1 MAEALTPQQQIA
13 VSNRGGKLL
22 VSAAAGSGKTKVLVD
37 RLLSYL
43 TDSVQPV
50 NIDDFLIITYTK
62 AAAAELRGKIA
73 AKLTEAVAADPSN
86 RHLQRQ
92 LQRLYLTKI
101 STVHSFC
108 SDILREYAY
117 MLDISGDFR
126 VADESECVDLQK
138 RTITQVLDEL
148 YTSINENHAFRA
160 FVEMES
166 VGRDDRQV
174 PELILN
180 IYNKSRCHLNPTEW
194 LDACSSVMNVDVVSD
209 VSETKWGKYI
219 ISELHEYLTD
229 QYDALQTCIQLG
241 TEAGDMEKVVQLL
254 IDTQNQIKAVLNCFT
269 WDEIQS
275 KIDIDFGRLVFP
287 RKLSNTDLAE
297 QIKAVRSACKKG
309 IERRARR
316 FSNTNQQ
323 IISDIKSVALA
334 TYGLVSSVK
343 LFSLKYERIKR
354 SQRVLDFGDLEH
366 KMLDLLLGKHRSG
379 PTAVAAEIGN
389 RFCEIMVDEY
399 QDSNE
404 VQDTIFSTLTQ
415 KRHNCFMVGDVKQS
429 IYQFRLADPSIFLE
443 KYNSFLPAEVAIER
457 QERKVLLSSNFRSC
471 GAVISAVNDVFSACM
486 SASVGGLDYGESEAL
501 YEGIPHVEIGEP
513 EIEFYGITVR
523 QDTYAEEA
531 AFTAKRISELLD
543 GTHMIRE
550 GSEMRSIRAEDI
562 VILLRS
568 PGSVGFD
575 FCAALEQHGIPV
587 SMGGNSD
594 LLQSEEV
601 IILLSLL
608 RVINNPRQDIPLLTV
623 LASRVFGFTA
633 NDLAD
638 FRKENRHS
646 DIYTALIESKN
657 SKAIK
662 FVESLTKIR
671 SEARMLKVT
680 EIIGYIFNLTRMDS
694 MFASLPDGDV
704 RTANLQEFCRI
715 ASNYETCGIV
725 DLPSFLERIEFASER
740 GISTHEEDR
749 TSGAVTVM
757 SIHKSK
763 GLEFPVVF
771 LCGLSR
777 EFNRE
782 DLKAPVLCDK
792 ELGIGASC
800 CDRVNR
806 VRYPSIGKTAI
817 SIKILRESISE
828 EMRVL
833 YVAMTRAKDRLI
845 MTYAA
850 RNFEGELIDIAKR
863 MDICRKKLITTE
875 VDCPGKWILY
885 AALQR
890 NESNELFSI
899 CGKPDKCRVTDRPW
913 LVRVVDAPECV
924 GGMIESREM
933 IHNIPEDVVEKIR
946 NGLNYHYG
954 YIAATKAPSKQT
966 ATQLKGREKDNEAAN
981 QAAETQQVVR
991 FWRKP
996 TFINSPVNKRMYGTA
1011 LHAAMQYI
1019 NYEVCVSVEGIKGE
1033 IDRLVKQQYIPEE
1046 YGRIIDCSKIDTF
1059 FRTEIGSKVR
1069 TSANVLREFK
1079 FSILDDGAR
1088 YGDSLQSEKV
1098 LLQGVVDCAVIEADG
1113 ITVLDFKTDYVTE
1126 DTIMHVAEKYKPQIE
1141 AYANALAK
1149 IYEARIKARQI
1160 YFFAVD
1166 RFVEV

>member
-43 TDSVQPV
+43 TDPIRPV

-126 VADESECVDLQK
+126 VADESECLDLQK
-138 RTITQVLDEL
+138 RTIAQLLEEL
-148 YTSINENHAFRA
+148 YSSINENRAFRA
-160 FVEMES
+160 FVEMEG
-166 VGRDDRQV
+166 VGRDDRAV

-180 IYNKSRCHLNPTEW
+180 IYSKSRCHLNPTEW
-194 LDACSSVMNVDVVSD
+194 LDACLSAVNFDSVSD

-219 ISELHEYLTD
+219 VSELHEYLTD
-229 QYDALQTCIQLG
+229 QCEALQTCIQLA

-254 IDTQNQIKAVLNCFT
+254 LHTKNQIKAVLDSFT
-269 WDEIQS
+269 WDEIQR
-275 KIDIDFGRLVFP
+275 KINIEFGRLVFP
-287 RKLSNTDLAE
+287 RKISNTDLAE

-316 FSNTNQQ
+316 FSDNSQQ

-334 TYGLVSSVK
+334 TYGLVSAVK
-343 LFSLKYERIKR
+343 LFSLKYEKVKR

-366 KMLDLLLGKHRSG
+366 KMLDLLLGKSRTG
-379 PTAVAAEIGN
+379 PTAVATEIGN

-399 QDSNE
+399 QDSNGI
-404 VQDTIFSTLTQ
+404 QDTIFSTLTQ

-429 IYQFRLADPSIFLE
+429 IYQFRLADPTIFLG
-443 KYNSFLPAEVAIER
+443 KYNSFLPAEAAVEG
-457 QERKVLLSSNFRSC
+457 QGRKVLLSSNFRSC
-471 GAVISAVNDVFSACM
+471 GAVINAVNDVFTKCM
-486 SASVGGLDYGESEAL
+486 SASVGGLDYGEREAL
-501 YEGIPHVEIGEP
+501 YEGISHTEIDEP
-513 EIEFYGITVR
+513 EIELYGISVR

-543 GTHMIRE
+543 GTHVIRE
-550 GSEMRSIRAEDI
+550 GSEMRRIRPEDI

-568 PGSVGFD
+568 PGSVGSD
-575 FCAALEQHGIPV
+575 FCAALEQCGIPV
-587 SMGGNSD
+587 TMGGNSD
-594 LLQSEEV
+594 ILQSEEV

-608 RVINNPRQDIPLLTV
+608 KVINNPRQDIPLLTV

-638 FRKENRHS
+638 FRKDNRHS
-646 DIYTALIESKN
+646 DIHTALIGSEN
-657 SKAIK
+657 LKAIQFAK
-662 FVESLTKIR
+662 MLAKMR
-671 SEARMLKVT
+671 AEARMLKVT
-680 EIIGYIFNLTRMDS
+680 EIIGHIFNLTRMDS
-694 MFASLPDGDV
+694 LFASFPDGDM

-715 ASNYETCGIV
+715 AANYEACGIA
-725 DLPSFLERIEFASER
+725 DLPTFLERIELASER
-740 GISTHEEDR
+740 GIPVHEEER
-749 TSGAVTVM
+749 SSGAVTVM

-782 DLKAPVLCDK
+782 DLKAPVLSDK
-792 ELGIGASC
+792 DLGIGVSC

-817 SIKILRESISE
+817 SIKTLRESISE

-850 RNFEGELIDIAKR
+850 RNFEDELIDIANR
-863 MDICRKKLITTE
+863 MDICKKELMTSE

-890 NESNELFSI
+890 NESTEFFSI
-899 CGKPDKCRVTDRPW
+899 CGKPDKCRVADRPW
-913 LVRVVDAPECV
+913 LVRVVGAPEYV
-924 GGMIESREM
+924 GKTEEPNEI
-933 IHNIPEDVVEKIR
+933 IQKIPECVVEKIR
-946 NGLNYHYG
+946 RGLNYRYQ
-954 YIAATKAPSKQT
+954 YTAATKAPSKQT
-966 ATQLKGREKDNEAAN
+966 ATQLKGREKDTEAAN
-981 QAAETQQVVR
+981 QAAETRQIAH

-996 TFINSPVNKRMYGTA
+996 AFVNGHENNRMYGTA

-1019 NYEVCVSVEGIKGE
+1019 NYELCGSIQEIKDE
-1033 IDRLVKQQYIPEE
+1033 IDRLVKQRFITEE
-1046 YGRIIDCSKIDTF
+1046 YGRIIDCSKIYAF
-1059 FRTEIGSKVR
+1059 FQTEMGSKVR
-1069 TSANVLREFK
+1069 RSANVLREFK
-1079 FSILDDGAR
+1079 FSILDDGER
-1088 YGDSLQSEKV
+1088 YGDGLQSEKI

-1113 ITVLDFKTDYVTE
+1113 ITVLDFKTDYVSE
-1126 DTIMHVAEKYKPQIE
+1126 NTIMIVAEKYRTQIE

-1149 IYEARIKARQI
+1149 IYGARIKARLI
-1160 YFFAVD
+1160 YFFAVN